1 MLVALAAVW
10 GASFLFIRLCVD
22 ELGAVGVADGR
33 LLLAAATLA
42 LLLVPARRLARP
54 RAPWRKYFLL
64 GAVNAAAPF
73 TLIALAETRL
83 DASLA
88 AIINAS
94 TPLFSALVGAAVG
107 DERITARR
115 GAGLVLGM
123 AGVAVVVGLAHQS
136 VDTAFVLAAGCSVL
150 AALCYAIGTT
160 YAKHALA
167 GEPPNT
173 MAFGQQIAAGTLMLP
188 VLALFPPPHP
198 GHGGALAALAALA
211 VLSTAL
217 AYLVYFRLVAEVGPT
232 NTLAVTFLVPV
243 FGVLW
248 AALFLGERLT
258 LGTLAGGLLIL
269 ASVSLVT
276 GAGWPAPRSS
286 QTDEARRPSRAA

>member
-22 ELGAVGVADGR
+22 ELGAVALADGR
-33 LLLAAATLA
+33 LLLAAGTLA
-42 LLLVPARRLARP
+42 LLLVPAGLLVRP
-54 RAPWRKYFLL
+54 RAPVRRYLLL

-73 TLIALAETRL
+73 TLIALAEKRL

-88 AIINAS
+88 AIINAA

-107 DERITARR
+107 DERISARR
-115 GAGLVLGM
+115 GVGLVLGM
-123 AGVAVVVGLAHQS
+123 AGVALVVGLAHQE
-136 VDTAFVLAAGCSVL
+136 VDAGFLLAAGCSLL

-173 MAFGQQIAAGTLMLP
+173 LAFGQQIAAGTLMLP
-188 VLALFPPPHP
+188 LLALSPPPHP
-198 GHGGALAALAALA
+198 GDAGALAALGALA
-211 VLSTAL
+211 VASTAL
-217 AYLVYFRLVAEVGPT
+217 AYLVYFRLLAEVGPT

-243 FGVLW
+243 FGVIW
-248 AALFLGERLT
+248 AAIFLGERLT
-258 LGTLAGGLLIL
+258 LGTVAGGLLIL
-269 ASVSLVT
+269 VSVSLVT
-276 GAGWPAPRSS
+276 GAGWPAA
-286 QTDEARRPSRAA
+286 ARATVP

>member
-22 ELGAVGVADGR
+22 ALGAVALADGR
-33 LLLAAATLA
+33 LLLAAGTLA
-42 LLLVPARRLARP
+42 LLLVPAGLLVRP
-54 RAPWRKYFLL
+54 RAPVRRYLLL

-73 TLIALAETRL
+73 TLIALAEKRL

-88 AIINAS
+88 AIINAA

-107 DERITARR
+107 DERISARR
-115 GAGLVLGM
+115 GVGLVLGM
-123 AGVAVVVGLAHQS
+123 AGVALVVGLAHQE
-136 VDTAFVLAAGCSVL
+136 VDAGFLLAAGCSLL

-173 MAFGQQIAAGTLMLP
+173 LAFGQQIAAGTLMLP
-188 VLALFPPPHP
+188 LLALSPPPHP
-198 GHGGALAALAALA
+198 GDAGALAALGALA
-211 VLSTAL
+211 VASTAL
-217 AYLVYFRLVAEVGPT
+217 AYLVYFRLLAEVGPT

-243 FGVLW
+243 FGVIW
-248 AALFLGERLT
+248 AAIFLGERLT
-258 LGTLAGGLLIL
+258 LGTVAGGLLIL
-269 ASVSLVT
+269 VSVSLVT
-276 GAGWPAPRSS
+276 GAGWPAA
-286 QTDEARRPSRAA
+286 ARATVP